1 MPRLPS
7 RPFEESS
14 RSAPRPAGS
23 YQSLTSDNGL
33 VDAIDAKN
41 LLVIRTGRTR
51 MSIDSSSPTRR
62 KFLANSAL
70 ATSEALLPSGGV
82 FNFLAPNQA
91 AASYGTIT
99 PFRYDIP
106 EEAPA
111 DSRRPIPALD

>member
-70 ATSEALLPSGGV
+70 ATSAALLASGGV
-82 FNFLAPNQA
+82 FNFLAPNRSEEHTSELQSLMRI
-91 AASYGTIT
+91 SYAV
-99 PFRYDIP
+99 FC
-106 EEAPA
+106 
-111 DSRRPIPALD
+111 LK